1 MRSFRGNALEIPI
14 PKKNISES
22 ETLNTL
28 IQVYLSHTSKWYS
41 SAIAVLIGSM
51 GIPFFVFNLQ
61 KSSSHSLS
69 NLYLHIFT
77 LITLS
82 LLLATLYFLHKV
94 IYSLQFL
101 EELYNKLEMRDSG
114 KSLNDYRNE
123 LMQQLKLKL
132 WIYKFLVKREKDNTE
147 KEYKL
152 HNLFFVASFIF
163 AFVGGLMLLSIIW
176 VPFTENLTFFLI
188 WGVAYLILI
197 IIYLLKKII

>member
-1 MRSFRGNALEIPI
+1 MTE
-14 PKKNISES
+14 KNISES

-28 IQVYLSHTSKWYS
+28 IQIYLSHTSKWYS
-41 SAIAVLIGSM
+41 SAITTMIGAM
-51 GIPFFVFNLQ
+51 GIPFFVFSIQ
-61 KSSSHSLS
+61 RSSSNSLS

-82 LLLATLYFLHKV
+82 LLLGALYFLHKV

-114 KSLNDYRNE
+114 KSLTDYRNE
-123 LMQQLKLKL
+123 LMRQLKLKS
-132 WIYKFLVKREKDNTE
+132 WIFKFLVKREKHNNE

-152 HNLFFVASFIF
+152 HNLFFATSFIF

-188 WGVAYLILI
+188 WGLAYLILI